1 MPTVYRNRSA
11 YLRECHEGTFW
22 YYTNSCQLNEVLANY
37 CPISSRTKG
46 AEQCHVRQHG
56 IT

>member
-11 YLRECHEGTFW
+11 HLRECHEGTFW